1 MNRVKFN
8 YRLTKKSPKKS
19 APIKSTQ
26 KKKQSSEEDEDEY
39 YKYDQD
45 LDLNDDEDYTINEYY
60 LYNDISM
67 KSIQGLLKFIKNAE
81 KRWKLFLLETSDIME
96 NATPKPLKIF
106 INSNGGDV
114 FAAIPLIDA
123 ITNCPVPIHTFVEG
137 MAASAASLLSMMG
150 HKRFITKNSFMLI
163 HELRTGVQGTYSDIM
178 DEKENC
184 DKLMD
189 VIKKIYL
196 EKTKGNLE
204 SDTLEKILKRD
215 IILTS
220 EECKTYGL
228 VDEII

>member
-8 YRLTKKSPKKS
+8 YKLVKKSPKKS
-19 APIKSTQ
+19 THVKSNPKRNQ
-26 KKKQSSEEDEDEY
+26 CSEEDDEY
-39 YKYDQD
+39 YNQEQV

-81 KRWKLFLLETSDIME
+81 KRWKLFLLETSDIIE
-96 NATPKPLKIF
+96 NATPKPLKLF

-123 ITNCPVPIHTFVEG
+123 ITNCSVPIHTFVEG
-137 MAASAASLLSMMG
+137 MAASAASLISMMG

-184 DKLMD
+184 DKLMT

-204 SDTLEKILKRD
+204 NDTLEKILKRD

-220 EECKTYGL
+220 EECKNYGL

>member
-1 MNRVKFN
+1 MSRFKYN
-8 YRLTKKSPKKS
+8 YSLGKKTPKKEQ
-19 APIKSTQ
+19 PLDKKK
-26 KKKQSSEEDEDEY
+26 KKKQCNDEDDEY
-39 YKYDQD
+39 YVEDQA
-45 LDLNDDEDYTINEYY
+45 LDLNEEDDYNINEYY

-81 KRWKLFLLETSDIME
+81 KRWKYFLLETSEIME
-96 NATPKPLKIF
+96 KAKPKPLKIY

-123 ITNCPVPIHTFVEG
+123 IKNSSIPIHTYVEG
-137 MAASAASLLSMMG
+137 MAASAASLISMMG
-150 HKRFITKNSFMLI
+150 HRRFITKNSFMLI

-184 DKLMD
+184 DKLMA

-196 EKTKGNLE
+196 ERTAGKLE
-204 SDTLEKILKRD
+204 ADTLEKILKRD

-220 EECKTYGL
+220 DECKSYGL